1 MVLTDKELG
10 LEVAGKDEAAWIHI
24 KEGLTKQ
31 NEDMLRTLEINKE
44 ILKLC
49 EKKLKELQK

>member
-1 MVLTDKELG
+1 MVFKDKELG
-10 LEVAGKDEAAWIHI
+10 LEVGSKEEAAWTQI
-24 KEGLTKQ
+24 KENVEKQ